1 MKAYKVFEKANG
13 LYVSTGT
20 GLTHKDT
27 LLLTYTPG
35 EIIIATQGTIGI
47 FIFKTYEDA
56 TKYGGY
62 YTVLEIE
69 TLAPVKP
76 VTKVISELEQLSG
89 DIFKPATY
97 KKNLI
102 PIGKQD
108 DLVPDN
114 SFLCRK
120 IRVIGLVA

>member
-13 LYVSTGT
+13 LCVSTGT
-20 GLTHKDT
+20 GLTHKDA

-35 EIIIATQGTIGI
+35 EIIIAPQGTIGI

-56 TKYGGY
+56 IRYNGY
-62 YTVLEIE
+62 YQVLEIE

-76 VTKVISELEQLSG
+76 VTKVINGFEHLYG
-89 DIFKPATY
+89 DVFKPTIY

-108 DLVPDN
+108 YLVPDN

-120 IRVIGLVA
+120 IRVIGLVN

>member
-13 LYVSTGT
+13 LHVSTGA
-20 GLTHKDT
+20 GLTCKDT

-35 EIIIATQGTIGI
+35 EIIIAPQGTIGI
-47 FIFKTYEDA
+47 FIFKTYKDA
-56 TKYGGY
+56 TKYGSY
-62 YTVLEIE
+62 YPVLEIE

-76 VTKVISELEQLSG
+76 VTKVIDGLEHLFG
-89 DIFKPATY
+89 DVFKPATY

-102 PIGKQD
+102 PIGEQD
-108 DLVPDN
+108 YIVPDN

-120 IRVIGLVA
+120 IRVIGLVD